1 MVSTTTEKQA
11 ATEQV
16 VVIDSGRKRDRQG
29 RRIVTAEERTAL
41 MTAYRK
47 SGMTQRAFVE
57 REGLRYS
64 TFTSWL
70 QGRRRAGERH
80 DGPSAVRFTEV
91 KLPGMPEAG
100 LLVRLPDGTELRGG
114 SAAELAVLV
123 RAIRG

>member
-1 MVSTTTEKQA
+1 MVSTTTERQA

-16 VVIDSGRKRDRQG
+16 VVIDTGRKRDRQG

-64 TFTSWL
+64 TFTAWL

-80 DGPSAVRFTEV
+80 NEPSAVRFTEV
-91 KLPGMPEAG
+91 KLPASAGAG
-100 LLVRLPDGTELRGG
+100 LTVRLPDGTELRGN
-114 SAAELAVLV
+114 SATELAILF